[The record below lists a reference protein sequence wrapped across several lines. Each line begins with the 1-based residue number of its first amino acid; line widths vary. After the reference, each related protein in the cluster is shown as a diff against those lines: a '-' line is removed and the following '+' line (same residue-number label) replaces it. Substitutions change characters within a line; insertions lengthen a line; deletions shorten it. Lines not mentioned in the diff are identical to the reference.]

1 MFNTPKETTTPELS
15 LAPGA
20 ILQLRDYKR
29 DIYKLERYAQFEL
42 KLQSSIGDALASR
55 AYDACYTAL
64 ISRYFAYSQA
74 IPVKGQQNLG
84 SLFNQGLLRA
94 YGMQKA
100 VDEYFQQPSVATE
113 VHAELIR
120 YAVFSAGLLR
130 RIHQLYTAYQIIIC
144 ESKGEFKAV
153 WSPVLGDLQQQA
165 SSFCY
170 RIRAVERNLNDVNA
184 PINVLLAKNCMP
196 DRGMNWIANSPD
208 IFQQWLKLL
217 TGEQGLIGPFAHA
230 LQNSQDFIEGLDL
243 DGDWAEYEI
252 VPELELGEALL
263 AWLEQLNEH
272 DLRRLSDAVVDTDE
286 GIAFELELLFKAYI
300 NSPQGQMMT
309 ERMGGGIIQFASFSQ
324 QFRAIY
330 ASVGYDAQ
338 FRALRNALMKGRG
351 PVSVFVVPHNAS
363 PLRAAATKASTA
375 VKLQVPSERRASLGQ
390 PPSLPEKATKTQS
403 SALRFS
409 ASSTRGH

>member
-1 MFNTPKETTTPELS
+1 MFNTPKEKAMAEVS

-20 ILQLRDYKR
+20 IMQLRDYKQ
-29 DIYKLERYAQFEL
+29 DIYTLERYAQFEL
-42 KLQSSIGDALASR
+42 KLQTSIGDALASR
-55 AYDACYTAL
+55 VYDACYTAL
-64 ISRYFAYSQA
+64 ISRYFAYCQA
-74 IPVKGQQNLG
+74 VPVMGQQNLG

-100 VDEYFQQPSVATE
+100 VDEYFQQPGVTTDI
-113 VHAELIR
+113 HAELIR

-144 ESKGEFKAV
+144 DSKGEFKAV
-153 WSPVLGDLQQQA
+153 WSSILGDLQQQA

-184 PINVLLAKNCMP
+184 PINLLLAKNCMP

-230 LQNSQDFIEGLDL
+230 LQHSQRFIEGLEL

-272 DLRRLSDAVVDTDE
+272 DLKRLS
-286 GIAFELELLFKAYI
+286 GC
-300 NSPQGQMMT
+300 
-309 ERMGGGIIQFASFSQ
+309 
-324 QFRAIY
+324 
-330 ASVGYDAQ
+330 GY
-338 FRALRNALMKGRG
+338 GYC
-351 PVSVFVVPHNAS
+351 
-363 PLRAAATKASTA
+363 
-375 VKLQVPSERRASLGQ
+375 
-390 PPSLPEKATKTQS
+390 
-403 SALRFS
+403 
-409 ASSTRGH
+409 